1 MAMNNFDV
9 IYIDD
14 EPNMTD
20 IFNTFVSFRFKHW
33 RACAFS
39 DSQELYEKII
49 ANEVS
54 AVVWIVDIMMP
65 QKNGTEIAAA
75 VSRECAP
82 GTVILGYTALDSHTL
97 SSRKE
102 YKEGLK
108 FFSRIVN
115 KQDNFSNL
123 LDLVDVMINK
133 GAGSGPLGNSALTG
147 AKPLMSD
154 PWAGDFGERVQ

>member
-9 IYIDD
+9 IFIDD
-14 EPNMTD
+14 EPSMTD
-20 IFNTFVSFRFKHW
+20 IFNQFVNYKFKHW
-33 RACAFS
+33 RACAYS
-39 DSQELYEKII
+39 DSQELYDKII

-82 GTVILGYTALDSHTL
+82 GTMILGYTALDAHTL
-97 SSRKE
+97 GSRKE

-123 LDLVDVMINK
+123 LDLVDVMIKNES
-133 GAGSGPLGNSALTG
+133 GSGALHS
-147 AKPLMSD
+147 AKPLMAD

>member
-9 IYIDD
+9 IFIDD

-108 FFSRIVN
+108 FFSRIIN

-123 LDLVDVMINK
+123 LDLVDVMIK
-133 GAGSGPLGNSALTG
+133 KEAGSAQANGALTG
-147 AKPLMSD
+147 AKPLMAD